1 MPDLAAVLVI
11 RYVEPAGRGRWR
23 EVLALRWPAPRGRA
37 VWACGVGVAV
47 PVGLTVV
54 ALLIGE
60 AAGVYD
66 PGRPWY
72 VSVPAMPVSCILALP
87 RRDGAAPAAE
97 VRAYADLGAG
107 RRCRV
112 IARMAMSSSCA
123 PWVQRPTSL
132 VRASTSASGSVKC
145 LRMRREST
153 GS

>member
-1 MPDLAAVLVI
+1 M
-11 RYVEPAGRGRWR
+11 R
-23 EVLALRWPAPRGRA
+23 
-37 VWACGVGVAV
+37 ACGAAVAV

-54 ALLIGE
+54 ALFIGE

-72 VSVPAMPVSCILALP
+72 VFVPAMLVSCTLALP

-97 VRAYADLGAG
+97 ARAYAAGGGAG